1 MDEHRDEERLAPL
14 PQASGEIER
23 CHPPLVQEMGVDAAS
38 AGHIDVRPCKQM
50 VQVDQQ
56 AAIDK

>member
-1 MDEHRDEERLAPL
+1 MDEHGDEERLASL
-14 PQASGEIER
+14 PQASSEIER
-23 CHPPLVQEMGVDAAS
+23 CDPPFVQDVGIDAAS